1 MSVSFS
7 EVNATL
13 TATATEVT
21 EHDAAVQALTD
32 ARTSLASAQDVVT
45 TAQDAVT
52 VATDAEGTEK
62 ADVVAGINTAIQQL
76 TAILQTLQV

>member
-1 MSVSFS
+1 MPVNFQ

-21 EHDAAVQALTD
+21 EHETALANLEAARGNLT
-32 ARTSLASAQDVVT
+32 AAQDTVAA
-45 TAQDAVT
+45 AQEAVT
-52 VATDAEGTEK
+52 AATDAEGAEK